1 MTTYNEIK
9 RIKEEKFNQKLT
21 TLELSNLSGVPVGTL
36 NKILSGKTL
45 SVKVET
51 LKKLQNALKLSNET
65 LSSNGKINDDMGYVK
80 VGAYTPI
87 IKVADVKGN
96 VEEIKKGIDSAYIKN
111 VQVLVF
117 PELCITSY
125 TCGDLFFQEA
135 LLNSAVSGLLDI
147 VEYSKN
153 KDMLI
158 FVGLPIR
165 KDGNLYNACAGICKG
180 KLLGVIPKMNITNF
194 NEFYEKR
201 YFKGWDSDNSEIT
214 LNGEV
219 YPFGKNVIFQATN
232 MQNFSVCAEI
242 CEDLTSS
249 ISPSTIHAEN
259 GAFICVNLSSIN
271 ETVNKSD
278 TIKNLVLSH
287 TVKNAMGYVLANSG
301 FGESTTDLVFAGR
314 NLIVENGKI
323 LNESKLFSNG
333 LIVSDIDVNNLA
345 FERSKTSNFT
355 SRSNKEYIKIPFT
368 LNNLTSE
375 IDRQYSKT
383 PFIPAGKEEISKKCE
398 LVLNLQAHALAQRI
412 NHINAKTIVLG
423 ISGGLDSTLAILVA
437 VRAMKILNRDTKD
450 ILAVTMPCFGTTSR
464 TKNNAEVLC
473 NCLNVSFKE
482 VNIKEAVK
490 VHFNDIGHD
499 INTLDVTYENS
510 QARERTQV
518 LMDIA
523 NKMNGIVLGTGDL
536 SELALGWATY
546 NGDHMSM
553 YGVNS
558 SIPKTLIR
566 YVVDYEANNSN
577 KLLKDT
583 LKDILD
589 TPVSPELIPANGED
603 ISQKTEDIVGPYLL
617 HDFYLYYAIKMGFKP
632 SKIYYI
638 AKRTFKGVYD
648 KQTLYKWLKNFY
660 NRFFNQQFKRSCM
673 PDGVK
678 VDDISLSPRGGFSM
692 PSDAIKTEWLNDLE
706 RSIDF

>member
-1 MTTYNEIK
+1 MNTINEIK
-9 RIKEEKFNQKLT
+9 RIKEEKLAQKLT

-45 SVKVET
+45 SVKLET
-51 LKKLQNALKLSNET
+51 LKKLQTALKMGAVYQTESVVNT
-65 LSSNGKINDDMGYVK
+65 NMGYVK
-80 VGAYTPI
+80 VGAYTPPV
-87 IKVADVKGN
+87 KVADVKFN
-96 VEEIKKGIDSAYIKN
+96 VEEIKNGIDTAYLKG
-111 VQVLVF
+111 VKVLVF
-117 PELCITSY
+117 PELSITSY
-125 TCGDLFFQEA
+125 TCGDLFFQET
-135 LLNSAVSGLLDI
+135 LLSSAINGLFDI
-147 VEYSKN
+147 VNYSTN

-158 FVGLPIR
+158 FVGLPLR
-165 KDGNLYNACAGICKG
+165 KDGALYNVCAGVFNG
-180 KLLGVIPKMNITNF
+180 KLLGLTPKSNVTSF
-194 NEFYEKR
+194 NDFYEKR
-201 YFKGWDSDNSEIT
+201 YFKGYDLE
-214 LNGEV
+214 NGEIALRGNK
-219 YPFGKNVIFQATN
+219 YPFGVNIIYQEES
-232 MQNFSVCAEI
+232 MPNFTVCAEI

-249 ISPSTIHAEN
+249 ISPSVIHAEN
-259 GAFICVNLSSIN
+259 GAFICVNLSSMN
-271 ETVNKSD
+271 ETVGRAE
-278 TIKNLVLSH
+278 IVKNLVLSH
-287 TVKNAMGYVLANSG
+287 TLKTTTGYVMANSG
-301 FGESTTDLVFAGR
+301 FGESTTDLVFAGH
-314 NLIVENGKI
+314 NIIAENGKV
-323 LNESKLFSNG
+323 LSESKLFTNG
-333 LIVSDIDVNNLA
+333 LTISDIDVDFLA
-345 FERSKTSNFT
+345 FERSKISNFKGL
-355 SRSNKEYIKIPFT
+355 SSDNYIKIPFA
-368 LNNLTSE
+368 LNNVTCE
-375 IDRQYSKT
+375 IDREYSKT
-383 PFIPAGKEEISKKCE
+383 PFIPSNKSEISNKCE
-398 LVLNLQAHALAQRI
+398 LVLSLQAHALAQRI
-412 NHINAKTIVLG
+412 KHVNAKSVVLG

-464 TKNNAEVLC
+464 TKNNAEILC
-473 NCLNVSFKE
+473 KTLNVSFKE

-499 INTLDVTYENS
+499 INVLDVTYENS

-523 NKMNGIVLGTGDL
+523 NKTNGLVLGTGDL

-553 YGVNS
+553 YGVNA

-566 YVVDYEANNSN
+566 YVVDYEANNSQ

-603 ISQKTEDIVGPYLL
+603 VSQKTEDIVGPYLL

-638 AKRTFKGVYD
+638 AKRSFKGVFE
-648 KQTLYKWLKNFY
+648 KETLYKWLKNFY

-692 PSDAIKTEWLNDLE
+692 PSDAIKSEWLLDLE
-706 RSIDF
+706 NAKDF

>member
-1 MTTYNEIK
+1 MIQYNEINK
-9 RIKEEKFNQKLT
+9 IKQEKISQKLT
-21 TLELSNLSGVPVGTL
+21 TLQLAELSGVPVGTL

-51 LKKLQNALKLSNET
+51 LKKLQSALKIGGVGITETKTGSNF
-65 LSSNGKINDDMGYVK
+65 GYVK
-80 VGAYTPI
+80 VGAYTPLV
-87 IKVADVKGN
+87 KVADVKGN
-96 VEEIKKGIDSAYIKN
+96 VEEIKKGIDEANLKN
-111 VQVLVF
+111 VKVLVF

-135 LLNSAVSGLLDI
+135 LLSSAISGLIDI
-147 VEYSKN
+147 VNYSTD

-165 KDGNLYNACAGICKG
+165 KDGALYNACAVICNG
-180 KLLGVIPKMNITNF
+180 KLLAITPKSNITNF
-194 NEFYEKR
+194 NDFYERR
-201 YFKGWDSDNSEIT
+201 YFKGFDGENTQINI
-214 LNGEV
+214 NGKV
-219 YPFGKNVIFQATN
+219 YPFGTN
-232 MQNFSVCAEI
+232 IIYQESSMQNFTVCAEI
-242 CEDLTSS
+242 CEDLMSS
-249 ISPSTIHAEN
+249 VSPSVSHAKA
-259 GAFICVNLSSIN
+259 GAFIGVNLSSIN
-271 ETVNKSD
+271 ETVGKSE
-278 TIKNLVLSH
+278 TVSNLVVAH
-287 TVKNAMGYVLANSG
+287 TLKNTMGYVMANSG
-301 FGESTTDLVFAGR
+301 FGESTTDLVFAGH
-314 NLIVENGKI
+314 NVIVENGKI
-323 LNESKLFSNG
+323 LTESKLFSSG
-333 LIVSDIDVNNLA
+333 LLVSDIDVDYLA
-345 FERSKTSNFT
+345 FERSKTSNFLSCENNNYT
-355 SRSNKEYIKIPFT
+355 KINFE
-368 LNNLTSE
+368 LNNLSCE

-383 PFIPAGKEEISKKCE
+383 PFIPSDKVEISKKCE
-398 LVLNLQAHALAQRI
+398 LVLNLQAHALAQRVK
-412 NHINAKTIVLG
+412 HINAKSIVLG

-437 VRAMKILNRDTKD
+437 VRAMKILKRDTKD
-450 ILAVTMPCFGTTSR
+450 ILAITMPCFGTTSR

-473 NCLNVSFKE
+473 KTLNVSFKE
-482 VNIKEAVK
+482 INIKEAVK
-490 VHFNDIGHD
+490 VHFSDISHD
-499 INTLDVTYENS
+499 INTLDITYENS

-523 NKMNGIVLGTGDL
+523 NQMNGIVLGTGDL

-558 SIPKTLIR
+558 SLPKTLIR
-566 YVVDYEANNSN
+566 YVVDYEANNSS

-638 AKRTFKGVYD
+638 AKRTFKGVFD
-648 KQTLYKWLKNFY
+648 NETLYKWLKNFY

-678 VDDISLSPRGGFSM
+678 VDEISLSPRGGFSM
-692 PSDAIKTEWLNDLE
+692 PSDAIKTEWIIDL
-706 RSIDF
+706 DNAK